1 MIRAVKGRKES
12 AVAAAEATSARGQ
25 VRASRLYACCFT
37 GGRGRELHPHVHAVG
52 LAEEPLEEGRSQWWY
67 VATVGGLGEAGPTEV
82 EYAAAPPGLAR
93 CDAGGKRRGRGCRRH
108 LPGPLVDWG
117 GKVVIFGGGE
127 VQLPEPACGV
137 AVFRNFG

>member
-25 VRASRLYACCFT
+25 VRASRLNACCFT

-108 LPGPLVDWG
+108 LPGTAGRLGRQG
-117 GKVVIFGGGE
+117 GDFWRRRGAAAG
-127 VQLPEPACGV
+127 AGV
-137 AVFRNFG
+137 WRRRVS